1 MSDLEQILRDLN
13 ESEISALMSRLWDGG
28 IDVRLGDELIAH
40 DAEAR
45 VSTSLRLRPG

>member
-40 DAEAR
+40 DAEGAMAR
-45 VSTSLRLRPG
+45 SW